1 MHSGQ
6 PTAATAR
13 FARAVPLLLVAAAC
27 LFNALAYQSELRDPA
42 PDVNDD
48 VFHFGLVQRMNDA
61 WGAGGDPLDTW
72 VGDWGQGFPVLRY
85 YQHLPHLAVVLGYRL
100 LGGAVPL
107 HTVFDGVTLL
117 LLALLPLS
125 FYAGSR
131 WLGARPMTAAC
142 VALVVP
148 LLGADASQRH
158 FLGFQAGSFLWSGGG
173 LFTQLAAMA
182 LFPLALGAAS
192 RAALDGRRY
201 APAVALLAATWLS
214 HLLLGYVAC
223 LLGLVILLRPE
234 ARGRRPGVALRLGL
248 VYAGVAVVA
257 AYLLLPTLLES
268 RWLARSMWEPAEYW
282 DSYGAGRVLVAL
294 ATGGLLDGARP
305 PVLTLLAGAG
315 ALLAARALWRGR
327 DGDEAGFAA
336 FALGSFVLGLL
347 LYFGRP
353 TWGPL
358 LGLLPF
364 SGSLPWHRLICAVQ
378 FGGVLLAGFA
388 LSRLAQLFAWLPA
401 RRRAPAAVAAALAVL
416 APAVVSTVLRAQHNA
431 AWRQEAGAA
440 DAAARASLEPAFADF
455 RALDLTKPGR
465 GYGGASWDWGSGFE
479 LGGSHVYHR
488 WSGQGLPAISYMYHT
503 MGLSSDL
510 EPFFDASRRDHFEL
524 FNVRYLLAPDPA
536 RLPPFAAPRLATPQL
551 VSALVDT
558 EGYFGVAGSAAYHEY
573 RAGQAD
579 GLRELNRAFIA
590 GRWHEARRFVRIGW
604 REDDAPAPGESRIEA
619 DGDFDLDPGAGRD
632 WRAPRGTVLASG
644 GRGDRYHARVRLD
657 DPGYILF
664 RMSFHPNWQA
674 TLGGRPARVEMLAP
688 GYMAV
693 AATPGEHTIEMS
705 YRSPAWTRAL
715 RWAGLALLALVALAD
730 WRRGRARRRAA
741 VVDV

>member
-1 MHSGQ
+1 MRSGQ

-13 FARAVPLLLVAAAC
+13 YARAVPLLLVAAAC
-27 LFNALAYQSELRDPA
+27 LLNALAYQTELRDAA

-48 VFHFGLVQRMNDA
+48 VFHFGLIQRMNDA
-61 WGAGGDPLDTW
+61 WEAGGDPLDTW

-85 YQHLPHLAVVLGYRL
+85 YQHLPHLAVVLAYRM

-107 HTVFDGVTLL
+107 HAVFDGVTLL

-131 WLGARPMTAAC
+131 WLGARPMTSAC
-142 VALVVP
+142 IALVVP
-148 LLGADASQRH
+148 LLGADPSQHH
-158 FLGFQAGSFLWSGGG
+158 FLGFQARSFLWSGGG
-173 LFTQLAAMA
+173 LFTQLAAMV
-182 LFPLALGAAS
+182 LLPLALGATS
-192 RAALDGRRY
+192 RAALEGRRY
-201 APAVALLAATWLS
+201 APAVALLGATWLS
-214 HLLLGYVAC
+214 HLVLGYIAC
-223 LLGLVILLRPE
+223 LLGLVVLLRPE

-248 VYAGVAVVA
+248 VYAGVAAVA

-282 DSYGAGRVLVAL
+282 DSYGARRVLLAL

-315 ALLAARALWRGR
+315 ALLAGHALWRR
-327 DGDEAGFAA
+327 RYRDEAGFAT
-336 FALGSFVLGLL
+336 FALGCFVLGLL

-364 SGSLPWHRLICAVQ
+364 AGSLPWHRLICAVQ
-378 FGGVLLAGFA
+378 FGGVLLAGLA
-388 LSRLAQLFAWLPA
+388 LSRLAQLFAWVPA
-401 RRRAPAAVAAALAVL
+401 PWRAPAVVTAALAVL
-416 APAVVSTVLRAQHNA
+416 APAIVTTVMRAQQNA

-455 RALDLTKPGR
+455 RALDRAKPGR
-465 GYGGASWDWGSGFE
+465 GYGGASWDWGSGFD
-479 LGGSHVYHR
+479 LGGSEVYHR

-510 EPFFDASRRDHFEL
+510 EPSFDATRRDHFEL
-524 FNVRYLLAPDPA
+524 FNVRYLLAPDAA
-536 RLPPFAAPRLATPQL
+536 RLPHFAEPRLATPQL
-551 VSALVDT
+551 VTALVDT
-558 EGYFGVAGSAAYHEY
+558 EGYFGVAGSAAYYGY
-573 RAGQAD
+573 RPGEAD
-579 GLRELNRAFIA
+579 RLRELNRAFIP
-590 GRWHEARRFVRIGW
+590 GNWHAARRFVRIGW
-604 REDDAPAPGESRIEA
+604 RADDGPAPGESPIEA
-619 DGDFDLDPGAGRD
+619 NGSLDFDFESSRD
-632 WRAPRGTVLASG
+632 WRAPRGSVLASG
-644 GRGDRYHARVRLD
+644 GGGDRYQARVRLD

-674 TLGGRPARVEMLAP
+674 TLDGRPARIEMLAP

-693 AATPGEHTIEMS
+693 AAPPGEHAIEMS
-705 YRSPAWTRAL
+705 YASPLWTRAL
-715 RWAGLALLALVALAD
+715 RWAGPALLALLAFAD
-730 WRRGRARRRAA
+730 WRRGRAGRRAS